1 MLHLG
6 NNQNSRALTTEATSQ
21 LDVLG
26 LCELLDVTTED
37 EEGTY
42 GW

>member
-6 NNQNSRALTTEATSQ
+6 NNHHSRALTTEATSQ

-26 LCELLDVTTED
+26 LCKLLDVTTKD